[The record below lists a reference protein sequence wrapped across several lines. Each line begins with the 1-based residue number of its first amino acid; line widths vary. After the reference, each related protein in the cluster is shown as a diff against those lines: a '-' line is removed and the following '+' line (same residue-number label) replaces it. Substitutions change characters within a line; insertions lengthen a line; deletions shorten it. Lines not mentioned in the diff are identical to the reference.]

1 MRSISGSV
9 TGLLSLTISSFALR
23 QYSRGYRGFMTL
35 RPRAPSHCEYVIRSV
50 VGHTIVR
57 SLTISRSSF
66 LWEVSRR
73 VTWPILIVDKSF
85 LSRRRGDGNLDH
97 LVKPVL

>member
-1 MRSISGSV
+1 
-9 TGLLSLTISSFALR
+9 
-23 QYSRGYRGFMTL
+23 MTL

-66 LWEVSRR
+66 LWEVSKTRHMA
-73 VTWPILIVDKSF
+73 ILIVDNSF
-85 LSRRRGDGNLDH
+85 LSGRRGDGNLDH